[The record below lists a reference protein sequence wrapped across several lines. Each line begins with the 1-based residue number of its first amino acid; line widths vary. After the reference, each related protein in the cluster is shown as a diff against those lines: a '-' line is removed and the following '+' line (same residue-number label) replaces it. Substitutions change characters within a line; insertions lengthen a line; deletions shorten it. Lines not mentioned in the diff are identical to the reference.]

1 MQLQQ
6 KQETLEAGVSDRC
19 CCRREALER
28 ASQEAEA
35 ERVRLGG
42 RDLSYNGSPV
52 QWYGVHPGKFKEQP

>member
-6 KQETLEAGVSDRC
+6 KQETLEAQVSDRC

-35 ERVRLGG
+35 EWVRLGG
-42 RDLSYNGSPV
+42 GL
-52 QWYGVHPGKFKEQP
+52 E

>member
-42 RDLSYNGSPV
+42 GL
-52 QWYGVHPGKFKEQP
+52 EQCPQKGGILKKQRR